1 MNFSTRPPRTDRAAA
16 RPRAHPP
23 APPTLPGSLRPA
35 LSASRSWSLPLPLPL
50 TLTLA
55 LLLPSTRGLGAS
67 EAAAV
72 PPPVAP
78 IPGSASGSTNAAPR
92 LPATDGP
99 EPVAVVSPRG
109 AAGFDFKSFSIVAE
123 RNIFNPNRS
132 ARGEPARPPRSE
144 SEKRV
149 RTDFLSLL
157 GTLSYEKG
165 RFAFF
170 EGSSSDFKKVVQP
183 DERIAGFKV
192 ASVAPNCVRLE
203 GANGEKFDL
212 CVGMRM
218 SRREEEAWRVVEA
231 PGEPSGSSP
240 REPGSSGAGSAGGAE
255 DDVIRKMMQRR
266 EQEAGGGAAND
277 AGKGSGGGGAEAPAS
292 PAATPAEPGPAKA
305 SGTSAEADE
314 IVKKLLQKR
323 EQELNK

>member
-1 MNFSTRPPRTDRAAA
+1 MKSIFSHTV
-16 RPRAHPP
+16 
-23 APPTLPGSLRPA
+23 
-35 LSASRSWSLPLPLPL
+35 
-50 TLTLA
+50 LA
-55 LLLPSTRGLGAS
+55 LLLPVGSALNAEETNPPAVQPVAIVTNAPAGTNSPASTNAS
-67 EAAAV
+67 EAV
-72 PPPVAP
+72 LLNL
-78 IPGSASGSTNAAPR
+78 STNSPVLTNVVAAPSGDTN
-92 LPATDGP
+92 LNVLTTANSDAPTIPAT
-99 EPVAVVSPRG
+99 
-109 AAGFDFKSFSIVAE
+109 GFDLRSFRIISE
-123 RNIFNPNRS
+123 RNIFNPNR
-132 ARGEPARPPRSE
+132 APRSSGTRTVTRRE
-144 SEKRV
+144 PERRTV
-149 RTDFLSLL
+149 RSDSFSLV
-157 GTLSYEKG
+157 GTMSYTKG

-231 PGEPSGSSP
+231 PGEPSGSSS

-277 AGKGSGGGGAEAPAS
+277 AGKGSGGGSAEAPAS
-292 PAATPAEPGPAKA
+292 PATAPAEPGPAKG